1 MDPGARPVKDAGFF
15 LVVRFWIAPGGEPQV
30 MRWLE
35 GGHMAE
41 VLRQSGF
48 LWVRRLRLA
57 ETDATGWSA
66 HAMIYGID
74 SRASYEKYMAN
85 RELHERFAREREP
98 FAAKLRIERFAGDVD
113 LAP

>member
-1 MDPGARPVKDAGFF
+1 MDPGARPLTDARFF

-113 LAP
+113 LAL

>member
-1 MDPGARPVKDAGFF
+1 MDPGARPLTDAGFF

-57 ETDATGWSA
+57 ETDAAGWSA

-98 FAAKLRIERFAGDVD
+98 FAARLRIERFAGDVD
-113 LAP
+113 LAL